1 MGGEGKG
8 NKDGAILVGKEGD
21 GTAKTISQVTAYPI
35 RQDETHGFWSCTG
48 THQRP
53 TGTVCVCVT
62 LCFCIIQRQKDKE
75 GEFNGVSQG
84 EAPLFP
90 LIKHAGSAL
99 AP

>member
-1 MGGEGKG
+1 MRVNNSFVFNQFKG
-8 NKDGAILVGKEGD
+8 NGLGLENGVA
-21 GTAKTISQVTAYPI
+21 
-35 RQDETHGFWSCTG
+35 C
-48 THQRP
+48 HQAQI
-53 TGTVCVCVT
+53 VCVCVT
-62 LCFCIIQRQKDKE
+62 VCVHVSQRQKDKE

>member
-1 MGGEGKG
+1 MKVMTFGHVQEHTR
-8 NKDGAILVGKEGD
+8 N
-21 GTAKTISQVTAYPI
+21 P
-35 RQDETHGFWSCTG
+35 C
-48 THQRP
+48 
-53 TGTVCVCVT
+53 GTVCVCVSECVRIG
-62 LCFCIIQRQKDKE
+62 LRQKDKE

>member
-1 MGGEGKG
+1 MAFGHVQEHT
-8 NKDGAILVGKEGD
+8 GD
-21 GTAKTISQVTAYPI
+21 RSDLCA
-35 RQDETHGFWSCTG
+35 
-48 THQRP
+48 
-53 TGTVCVCVT
+53 CVS
-62 LCFCIIQRQKDKE
+62 LCAPVSQRQKDKE

>member
-1 MGGEGKG
+1 MELG
-8 NKDGAILVGKEGD
+8 V
-21 GTAKTISQVTAYPI
+21 
-35 RQDETHGFWSCTG
+35 R
-48 THQRP
+48 
-53 TGTVCVCVT
+53 VCVCV
-62 LCFCIIQRQKDKE
+62 CVSAHVRISYRQKDKE